1 MKILV
6 LSPFG
11 KTEPFGRENL
21 AKVKRPETEFDFEC
35 LEDVFPLP
43 YNTYVYNTLKC
54 VNGAVER
61 IIRAEQ
67 DGYDAAVIS
76 CMLDPGLMEA
86 RAIVDIPVTAT
97 FEASAHL
104 AAMMGKRFSVV
115 STDPMT
121 VGGIDMRLVDLY
133 GIRQN
138 VASLRWIGI
147 TACDLYPEITPTEE
161 VARRTVEVSRKC
173 VEEDQAEVI
182 IPGCTIIGSLLTNHF
197 DTDPVELIGAPVI
210 DPMIVAFKMAE
221 MMADMCKVAGY
232 PAASRAGFYR
242 KPPVEET
249 AGLRKFMAENKSP
262 EQFYYK

>member
-1 MKILV
+1 MRIFV

-11 KTEPFGRENL
+11 KTEPFGRRNL
-21 AKVKRPETEFDFEC
+21 EKVARPDTDFAFEC
-35 LEDVFPLP
+35 LEAVFPLP

-54 VNGAVER
+54 VNAAVER
-61 IIRAEQ
+61 IVKAEQ
-67 DGYDAAVIS
+67 EGYDAAVIS

-97 FEASAHL
+97 FEASAHV

-133 GIRQN
+133 GVRQK

-161 VARRTVEVSRKC
+161 VAERTVEVSKRC
-173 VEEDQAEVI
+173 VQEDQAEVI
-182 IPGCTIIGSLLTNHF
+182 VPGCTIIGALLTNYF
-197 DTDPVELIGAPVI
+197 AEDPVELIGAPVI
-210 DPMIVAFKMAE
+210 DPMIVAFKQAE
-221 MMADMCKVAGY
+221 MMAEMCKMTGY

-242 KPPVEET
+242 KPPIEET
-249 AGLRKFMAENKSP
+249 RELRKFMRDNRSP
-262 EQFYYK
+262 EQYYQQ